1 MAKYSTPSGQTG
13 ESRNT
18 GTRTYTTTPTPPG
31 LNVTTNAGRRAT
43 GQSLANVGAQ
53 RGGQGEPAGNRPV
66 TGVSPSSPIRSMA
79 PRPSIQADQAQT
91 SKDLEARIRANPQ
104 PFTYEGGAATL
115 RTDRHD
121 GSTEGVR
128 YNVMAPVNAKPQNYG
143 SPVMSDKEMLAATGD
158 SKPGGYNSINSGFP
172 TRGNQRQA
180 GTPGSRNSNTSSR
193 ENSRMRQ
200 GS

>member
-1 MAKYSTPSGQTG
+1 MPKYSTPSGQTG

-18 GTRTYTTTPTPPG
+18 GARTYTTTPTPPG

-53 RGGQGEPAGNRPV
+53 RGGQAEPAGNRSI
-66 TGVSPSSPIRSMA
+66 TGVPASAPIRSMA
-79 PRPSIQADQAQT
+79 PRPSIQANQAET

-121 GSTEGVR
+121 GSTEGIR
-128 YNVMAPVNAKPQNYG
+128 YNVMAPVNARPQSYG
-143 SPVMSDKEMLAATGD
+143 SAVMSDKEMLAATGD
-158 SKPGGYNSINSGFP
+158 TKPGGYNSINSGFP
-172 TRGNQRQA
+172 TRGVQRQA
-180 GTPGSRNSNTSSR
+180 PMPGTKNSSTSSR

>member
-1 MAKYSTPSGQTG
+1 M
-13 ESRNT
+13 
-18 GTRTYTTTPTPPG
+18 
-31 LNVTTNAGRRAT
+31 V
-43 GQSLANVGAQ
+43 
-53 RGGQGEPAGNRPV
+53 
-66 TGVSPSSPIRSMA
+66 

-121 GSTEGVR
+121 GSTEGIH
-128 YNVMAPVNAKPQNYG
+128 YNVMAPVNAKPQSYG

-172 TRGNQRQA
+172 TRGNERQA
-180 GTPGSRNSNTSSR
+180 GRPGKVNAGTSSR

-200 GS
+200 G